1 MLNKDELMWVEKY
14 RPKKLNE
21 IVGLKH
27 IVESIQAFLK
37 NPKTMPH
44 LLLSGIPG
52 TGKTTVALC
61 IARELFGENWKTFTL
76 ELNASDERGINTVRD
91 RIKGFSRYSRAS
103 FGNVPFAL
111 IVLDESDQMTK
122 PAQTALR
129 RIMETSSRTS
139 RFILICNYSNKIIE
153 PIQSRCAIF
162 RFSKLNKKAMVD
174 HIKNIA
180 EKEELVIS
188 AEIAE
193 KIIEYSNAD
202 IFCINESHLTPKTS
216 LEGEV
221 FGYQWIGHN
230 RPHSHVNA
238 KRCHGG
244 VGMFVK
250 KCIMH
255 NFYTNIVDKEYDGIL
270 AVKFVNKI
278 TEYTFIVISCYLPP
292 EYSKWGR
299 DSTSFFNH
307 LVMLLYSYESD
318 MTIMAGDVNSRIG
331 NLEDCMDKENIPVRE
346 ILDETKNQ
354 HGIAFVEFLKE
365 TSCCVLNGRIDSSRN
380 DFTSVTSKGKSVVD
394 YIMVPVT
401 DFKCCKRFSV
411 ESCTEISSKSGLQ
424 EHINIRS
431 KLPDHSLLS
440 MYFSFES
447 NIKLERKESVL
458 DSKNSY
464 KYNCIPNDFLLDEE
478 GRKYLESMIV
488 NITLCK
494 ENQENVD
501 SLYMY
506 GALLTGLVKEFD
518 RRIPIRPKRGIN
530 KQVKVRHPFWN
541 SELENKWQVICRAEK
556 L

>member
-1 MLNKDELMWVEKY
+1 MIVDKLENDILNVNVNDRKVINRFSISNNKENNISRNDNADIEINEALVED
-14 RPKKLNE
+14 N
-21 IVGLKH
+21 
-27 IVESIQAFLK
+27 
-37 NPKTMPH
+37 NPDILH
-44 LLLSGIPG
+44 
-52 TGKTTVALC
+52 
-61 IARELFGENWKTFTL
+61 
-76 ELNASDERGINTVRD
+76 D
-91 RIKGFSRYSRAS
+91 
-103 FGNVPFAL
+103 
-111 IVLDESDQMTK
+111 VLDDVEDYVENVHVNDIK
-122 PAQTALR
+122 V
-129 RIMETSSRTS
+129 
-139 RFILICNYSNKIIE
+139 CH
-153 PIQSRCAIF
+153 
-162 RFSKLNKKAMVD
+162 LNVNGWTNA
-174 HIKNIA
+174 NG
-180 EKEELVIS
+180 VIRK
-188 AEIAE
+188 

-331 NLEDCMDKENIPVRE
+331 NLEDCIDKENIPVRE

-411 ESCTEISSKSGLQ
+411 ESCTEISSKIGLQ

-501 SLYMY
+501 SLYSE
-506 GALLTGLVKEFD
+506 LLTGLVKEFD
-518 RRIPIRPKRGIN
+518 RRIPIRPKRGIS

-541 SELENKWQVICRAEK
+541 AELENKWQEVCRAEK
-556 L
+556 LLRKCTNRLQKRNLRHEYKCAQDTFDKYFRKCKRLFQREKKS